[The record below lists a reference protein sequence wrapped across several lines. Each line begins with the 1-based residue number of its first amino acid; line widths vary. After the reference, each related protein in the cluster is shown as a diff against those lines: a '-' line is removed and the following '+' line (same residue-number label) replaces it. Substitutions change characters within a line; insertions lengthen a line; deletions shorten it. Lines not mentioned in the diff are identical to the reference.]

1 MVKKTVKN
9 ADAFGQFLLA
19 HYRSKEEMAEIIE
32 REDDFIAL
40 GSDPSQ
46 YLSEYRKWP
55 AAEKRAIKHAR
66 GRVLDIGCGAGRH
79 TLHLQDKG
87 LEVTAIDT
95 SPGALKVCRMRGV
108 KKAMTRSIDE
118 VSKFSPSAFDAVL
131 MMGNNFGLVG
141 DHLKARRVLQD
152 LARITS
158 DDGRIIAATLN
169 PYGTR
174 NPKHLRYHKFNKARG
189 RWPGQ
194 ITIRVRFESLIGP
207 WFDYLFVSPKEMES
221 ILDGTGWAVE
231 EFIGNTNDRYFAII
245 RKKSA

>member
-1 MVKKTVKN
+1 MVKKATKTD
-9 ADAFGQFLLA
+9 DAFGQFLLA

-46 YLSEYRKWP
+46 YLSEYRKWS
-55 AAEKRAIKHAR
+55 AAEKQAIKHAR

-79 TLHLQDKG
+79 ALHLQDKG
-87 LEVTAIDT
+87 LEVTGIDT
-95 SPGALKVCRMRGV
+95 SPGAIKVCKMRGV
-108 KKAMTRSIDE
+108 KKAMLRPIE
-118 VSKFSPSAFDAVL
+118 EISKFRPSSFETVL

-141 DHLKARRVLQD
+141 DPVKVGRVLRD

-174 NPKHLRYHKFNKARG
+174 NPEHLRYHRFNKSRG

-194 ITIRVRFESLIGP
+194 ITMRVRFGSLIGA
-207 WFDYLFVSPKEMES
+207 WFDYLFVSPKEMGS
-221 ILDGTGWAVE
+221 LFGGTEWAVE
-231 EFIGNTNDRYFAII
+231 KFIGNTDDRYFAII
-245 RKKSA
+245 GKKRS

>member
-1 MVKKTVKN
+1 MVKRSKRSD
-9 ADAFGQFLLA
+9 DAFGQFLLA
-19 HYRSKEEMAEIIE
+19 HYCSKQEIAEIIE

-46 YLSEYRKWP
+46 YLSEYRKWS
-55 AAEKRAIKHAR
+55 AAEKQAIKHAR
-66 GRVLDIGCGAGRH
+66 GRVLDIGSGAGRH
-79 TLHLQDKG
+79 ALHLQEKG

-95 SPGALKVCRMRGV
+95 SPGAVKVCKMRGV
-108 KKAMTRSIDE
+108 KKVMSRSIDHA
-118 VSKFSPSAFDAVL
+118 SKFRVSSFDTVL

-141 DHLKARRVLQD
+141 DHIKAPRVLRD

-158 DDGRIIAATLN
+158 DEGRIIAATLN

-174 NPKHLRYHKFNKARG
+174 NPDHLRYHKFNKARG

-194 ITIRVRFESLIGP
+194 ITIRVRFGSLIGS

-221 ILDGTGWAVE
+221 LLDGTEWKIEKLV
-231 EFIGNTNDRYFAII
+231 GNTDDRYFAII
-245 RKKSA
+245 GKKPA

>member
-1 MVKKTVKN
+1 MVKKTNK
-9 ADAFGQFLLA
+9 ADDAFGQFLLA
-19 HYRSKEEMAEIIE
+19 HYHSKEEMAEIIE

-46 YLSEYRKWP
+46 YLSEYKRWSP
-55 AAEKRAIKHAR
+55 AEKQAIRHAR

-79 TLHLQDKG
+79 ALHLQEKE
-87 LEVTAIDT
+87 LEVTGIDT
-95 SPGALKVCRMRGV
+95 SPGAIKVCKMRGV
-108 KKAMTRSIDE
+108 KKAMLRPIE
-118 VSKFSPSAFDAVL
+118 EISKFRPSSFDTVL

-141 DHLKARRVLQD
+141 DHAKAGRVLRD

-158 DDGRIIAATLN
+158 EDGRIIAATLN

-174 NPKHLRYHKFNKARG
+174 NPEHLRYHKFNKSRG

-194 ITIRVRFESLIGP
+194 ITIRVRFGSLIGA

-221 ILDGTGWAVE
+221 LLEGTGWSVE
-231 EFIGNTNDRYFAII
+231 KFIGNTDDRYFAVIG
-245 RKKSA
+245 KECV